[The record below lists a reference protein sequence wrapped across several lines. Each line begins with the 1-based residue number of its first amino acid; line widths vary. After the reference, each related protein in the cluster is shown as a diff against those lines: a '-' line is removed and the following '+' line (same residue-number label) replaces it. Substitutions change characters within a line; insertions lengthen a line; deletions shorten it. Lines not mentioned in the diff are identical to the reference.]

1 MKIMKIRTGKNQ
13 LKKGVV
19 WDEVSERIVQY
30 NLVLERETEKAI
42 SIMVDNIHYVRYKG
56 EEYGENEYEALSPM
70 RNEAWLPKSQITL
83 TAEYI
88 ELPDWLVQKK
98 GLKYFIFEDE
108 DEIVD
113 IKIKVKDEEWFIE
126 DKEMFLQEYPDSS
139 LFSV

>member
-1 MKIMKIRTGKNQ
+1 MKKIRLGKNQ

-42 SIMVDNIHYVRYKG
+42 SCFIDNIHYIRSKG
-56 EEYGENEYEALSPM
+56 EGYSENEYVALSPM
-70 RNEAWLPKSQITL
+70 RKEAWLPKSQITL

-88 ELPDWLVQKK
+88 ELPDWLVRKK
-98 GLKYFIFEDE
+98 GLKYFCFDAGDGDE
-108 DEIVD
+108 FLDVEI
-113 IKIKVKDEEWFIE
+113 KAKDEEWFIE

-139 LFSV
+139 LFS